1 MLFVMERKIP
11 LLRLFVGPP
20 LLLTGV
26 EAQPPAQRERARDER
41 SHREKGRRTTEN
53 LR

>member
-1 MLFVMERKIP
+1 MSFVMERKIP

-20 LLLTGV
+20 LLVTGV
-26 EAQPPAQRERARDER
+26 EAQPPAQRESVRDER
-41 SHREKGRRTTEN
+41 RHRERGRRNIEN